1 MDSTFK
7 LKRIKT
13 FPKEIFLVLSGT
25 FFTSA
30 SYFMVWPY
38 LSLILYKNFNL
49 SATKIGL
56 ILTSSAV
63 VASIIGLISGYFSDK
78 IGRKKI
84 ILCGSFLNALGFLLM
99 SQAKNL
105 ELYKVSIFLCSI
117 GTSLFGTTGKSII
130 SDTINEG
137 KNREFAFYIRY
148 FLINAGAAFGP
159 MIGVFFGISL
169 KQITFQITS
178 LIYGLYF
185 ILFTY
190 VLKNKISLL
199 KKHEKIQI
207 KFIPTFKEI
216 ASNSIFM
223 LLLFSN
229 IIMAFVYA
237 STDSSLVQ
245 YLARSSVPNLTTLIG
260 TIVATNSITI
270 VVFQF
275 PILKLI
281 EHYRTKTRIKIG
293 ILLVTVSQA
302 ISAFNAPNLILG
314 WIIATFI
321 LSLGELIAFPTFSIE
336 LDRNTPAH
344 LKGSYFGVSE
354 LTRIGFALAP
364 VIGGVFLDHTTGRNL
379 YLFMTGLCLF
389 VFSLQTKKTVTSP
402 S

>member
-137 KNREFAFYIRY
+137 KNRELNSKARKEAAEYY
-148 FLINAGAAFGP
+148 LEVLFLQYN
-159 MIGVFFGISL
+159 
-169 KQITFQITS
+169 T
-178 LIYGLYF
+178 
-185 ILFTY
+185 
-190 VLKNKISLL
+190 
-199 KKHEKIQI
+199 
-207 KFIPTFKEI
+207 
-216 ASNSIFM
+216 
-223 LLLFSN
+223 LLFNCEKSFN
-229 IIMAFVYA
+229 EIINFRLFDEFIRPLFEGKTY
-237 STDSSLVQ
+237 DQ
-245 YLARSSVPNLTTLIG
+245 YLI
-260 TIVATNSITI
+260 
-270 VVFQF
+270 
-275 PILKLI
+275 
-281 EHYRTKTRIKIG
+281 
-293 ILLVTVSQA
+293 ILLVRSLANVILKKVWAKLLLLRQRSIQKEENSKKQKEGHQESLLA
-302 ISAFNAPNLILG
+302 NLALSACEQIQKQVEEDLEPNHPPNTWQLI
-314 WIIATFI
+314 F
-321 LSLGELIAFPTFSIE
+321 
-336 LDRNTPAH
+336 
-344 LKGSYFGVSE
+344 
-354 LTRIGFALAP
+354 FA
-364 VIGGVFLDHTTGRNL
+364 GT
-379 YLFMTGLCLF
+379 
-389 VFSLQTKKTVTSP
+389 
-402 S
+402 